1 MTYHS
6 TTCRSGVSVCVLQT
20 LAYQSGMFS
29 RAQALR
35 RDGCA
40 PAAMGVP
47 DDLPTRMAYEQLNV
61 LAGMAGKVR
70 VCAGGKCKKLQA
82 AVGLSARQRT
92 GQHLDKCGRLSLT
105 ASLAMP
111 QLASTC

>member
-1 MTYHS
+1 MLCCCH
-6 TTCRSGVSVCVLQT
+6 QE

-47 DDLPTRMAYEQLNV
+47 DDLPTRMAYQQLNM
-61 LAGMAGKVR
+61 LAGMAGKVSH
-70 VCAGGKCKKLQA
+70 AKQ
-82 AVGLSARQRT
+82 
-92 GQHLDKCGRLSLT
+92 
-105 ASLAMP
+105 
-111 QLASTC
+111 

>member
-1 MTYHS
+1 MLLILPYD
-6 TTCRSGVSVCVLQT
+6 VCGACLPACHAACCAWVPVDKLQT

-29 RAQALR
+29 KAQALR

-47 DDLPTRMAYEQLNV
+47 DDLPTRMAYQQLHV

-70 VCAGGKCKKLQA
+70 PI
-82 AVGLSARQRT
+82 R
-92 GQHLDKCGRLSLT
+92 
-105 ASLAMP
+105 P
-111 QLASTC
+111 W

>member
-1 MTYHS
+1 MLTGHHNL
-6 TTCRSGVSVCVLQT
+6 VCMLYCVVLVQT

-29 RAQALR
+29 KAQALR

-47 DDLPTRMAYEQLNV
+47 DDLPTRMAYQQLHV

-70 VCAGGKCKKLQA
+70 HSNRNTSEGCCK
-82 AVGLSARQRT
+82 
-92 GQHLDKCGRLSLT
+92 
-105 ASLAMP
+105 
-111 QLASTC
+111 STCISGSRGGPVAHFIS

>member
-1 MTYHS
+1 MFHLL
-6 TTCRSGVSVCVLQT
+6 TTRCTAVGVPVCLPQT
-20 LAYQSGMFS
+20 LAYQSDMFS

-47 DDLPTRMAYEQLNV
+47 DDLPTRMAYEQLHV

-70 VCAGGKCKKLQA
+70 SAGVVVCSLC
-82 AVGLSARQRT
+82 VGATVS
-92 GQHLDKCGRLSLT
+92 S
-105 ASLAMP
+105 
-111 QLASTC
+111 

>member
-1 MTYHS
+1 MA
-6 TTCRSGVSVCVLQT
+6 CCVSLWTAAASSLQT

-47 DDLPTRMAYEQLNV
+47 DDLPTRMAYQQLHV
-61 LAGMAGKVR
+61 LAGMAGKVSSKQQQEQQPQSSLGVR
-70 VCAGGKCKKLQA
+70 GAVAGAVRA
-82 AVGLSARQRT
+82 AA
-92 GQHLDKCGRLSLT
+92 K
-105 ASLAMP
+105 
-111 QLASTC
+111 

>member
-1 MTYHS
+1 MLTHAALLTS
-6 TTCRSGVSVCVLQT
+6 APNTQSSPMLVICHCMLDVLAGCTATQT

-47 DDLPTRMAYEQLNV
+47 DDLPTRMAYQQLNI
-61 LAGMAGKVR
+61 LAGMAGKVSSSTGSNLTVALR
-70 VCAGGKCKKLQA
+70 SMQQA
-82 AVGLSARQRT
+82 
-92 GQHLDKCGRLSLT
+92 
-105 ASLAMP
+105 
-111 QLASTC
+111 

>member
-1 MTYHS
+1 M
-6 TTCRSGVSVCVLQT
+6 QT

-47 DDLPTRMAYEQLNV
+47 DDLPMRMAYQQLNV
-61 LAGMAGKVR
+61 LAGMAGKVSSN
-70 VCAGGKCKKLQA
+70 V
-82 AVGLSARQRT
+82 
-92 GQHLDKCGRLSLT
+92 
-105 ASLAMP
+105 
-111 QLASTC
+111 QLAEKSLLQSAVVSAARGHDRWPGGSSH